1 MASKKTL
8 KAKNLEILGGPRLA
22 QLLFSA
28 SDGNTVLHKQLR
40 MEIQAALNPKIAT
53 KRILKRLTSIRGQGS
68 QLTSKKTLALGRELG
83 AYRELAQQQLI
94 STYPHGAFQLLL
106 TIASLEGPLD
116 ERVYDVYGT
125 VSSATWQAALGL
137 GELSKLADTTPE
149 EIATAV
155 FDSGIHE
162 ASSRM
167 RDVIESLET
176 LLERDGLR
184 RLQSLYMQ
192 ERKRVEDVLTS
203 DPKLEYSA
211 RRSIES
217 LRKAVCLIADTRG
230 DADGFIEQY
239 SAEERHQPDI
249 SASIA
254 DRLFNMGRYEESLAV
269 LDAAVHQSQGAKSVK
284 WMESRVSVLEAMGE
298 HRKAEKALWDWFR
311 RSPEPKVLRAI
322 LRHYGDEERA
332 AVEQRAIELVQSKAA
347 LGRAAVF
354 LIEWGLKGKAA
365 RLIVRRAAE
374 VSEIPDRIA
383 TSLADE
389 FGNGYPLAATLLY
402 RKLLTDLVRIGYD
415 SVFKDAADYFIQCQ
429 NLAGKIYN
437 WGTIPPHT
445 QFQKNLRK
453 RVFPHHHFWGLVRSG
468 T

>member
-8 KAKNLEILGGPRLA
+8 NAKNLEILGGPRLA

-28 SDGNTVLHKQLR
+28 SDGNTVLQKQLR
-40 MEIQAALNPKIAT
+40 MEIQAAFNPKIAT
-53 KRILKRLTSIRGQGS
+53 KRILKRLTSIRGQVS

-125 VSSATWQAALGL
+125 VSSATWEAALGL
-137 GELSKLADTTPE
+137 GELSELADTTPE
-149 EIATAV
+149 EIASAV

-167 RDVIESLET
+167 PDVIESLET

-192 ERKRVEDVLTS
+192 ERKRVEDLLTS

-254 DRLFNMGRYEESLAV
+254 DRLLNMGRYEESLAV
-269 LDAAVHQSQGAKSVK
+269 LDAAVHQS
-284 WMESRVSVLEAMGE
+284 
-298 HRKAEKALWDWFR
+298 
-311 RSPEPKVLRAI
+311 
-322 LRHYGDEERA
+322 
-332 AVEQRAIELVQSKAA
+332 
-347 LGRAAVF
+347 
-354 LIEWGLKGKAA
+354 
-365 RLIVRRAAE
+365 
-374 VSEIPDRIA
+374 
-383 TSLADE
+383 
-389 FGNGYPLAATLLY
+389 
-402 RKLLTDLVRIGYD
+402 
-415 SVFKDAADYFIQCQ
+415 
-429 NLAGKIYN
+429 
-437 WGTIPPHT
+437 
-445 QFQKNLRK
+445 
-453 RVFPHHHFWGLVRSG
+453 
-468 T
+468 